1 MFNEIKGLNEECGV
15 FGIWGHEEA
24 AALSYIG
31 LHTLQHRG
39 QEGAGIV
46 TKTENGLIQHRGLGL
61 ASEVFNK
68 DILETLRGNAA
79 IGHVRY
85 TTSGGRN
92 EIANVQPFLFRFMDK
107 SLALAHNGNLTNAGT
122 LKKELEEGG
131 SIFHSS
137 SDTEILAHLITK
149 SKKPTLTEKMK
160 EALNKV
166 RGGFAFSVLT
176 EEELIV
182 ALDPNGFRPL
192 SIGKLGEAFV
202 VASETSVFDT
212 IGADFVRDVRPGE
225 IITINGAGMRIENY
239 TTQTSL
245 AVCAMEF
252 IYFAR
257 PDSSIYGVNIHSA
270 RKEMGRS
277 LAKEDKNHDYD
288 LVIGVP
294 DSGIS
299 AALGFSEEA
308 KIPYELGLIK
318 NRYVARTFI
327 APSKELREQ
336 GVKMKLSAVRSIVQG
351 KKVVVVD
358 DSIVRGITS
367 ARIVQLLKDAGSLEV
382 HFKVASP
389 PLKYPC
395 FYGIDIQTTKELIA
409 FSNTIEK
416 IKEFIKADSLQFLTL
431 DGMIN
436 AINLPIE
443 NKYKGLC
450 VAYFNGDYPTN
461 LYDYQK
467 EMEGKL
473 HV

>member
-24 AALSYIG
+24 AALTYIG

-46 TKTENGLIQHRGLGL
+46 TKTENGLLQHRGLGL

-68 DILETLRGNAA
+68 DILKNLKGNAG

-85 TTSGGRN
+85 TTSGGKN
-92 EIANVQPFLFRFMDK
+92 EIANVQPFLFRFMES
-107 SLALAHNGNLTNAGT
+107 SLALAHNGNLTNAQT

-137 SDTEILAHLITK
+137 SDTEILAHLIMK
-149 SKKPTLTEKMK
+149 SKKNSLTEKMK
-160 EALNKV
+160 EALNKI
-166 RGGFAFSVLT
+166 RGGFAFTVLT
-176 EEELIV
+176 ENELIV

-192 SIGKLGEAFV
+192 AIGKLGESYV
-202 VASETSVFDT
+202 IASETCVFDT
-212 IGADFVRDVRPGE
+212 IGAEFVRDVRPGE
-225 IITINGAGMRIENY
+225 IITINSTGMRIENY
-239 TTQTSL
+239 TTKTNL
-245 AVCAMEF
+245 AICAMEF

-257 PDSSIYGVNIHSA
+257 PDSSIYGVNIHTA
-270 RKEMGRS
+270 RKEMGRD
-277 LAKEDKNHDYD
+277 LAKEDKIDNYD

-299 AALGFSEEA
+299 AALGFAEEA

-336 GVKMKLSAVRSIVQG
+336 GVKMKLSAVGSIVKG

-367 ARIVQLLKDAGSLEV
+367 ARIVNLLREAGALEV

-395 FYGIDIQTTKELIA
+395 FYGIDIQTTRELIA
-409 FSNTIEK
+409 FSNTIEE
-416 IKEFIKADSLQFLTL
+416 IRQFIKADSLQFLTL
-431 DGMIN
+431 EGMIN
-436 AINLPIE
+436 AINLPVE
-443 NKYKGLC
+443 NEYKGLC
-450 VAYFNGDYPTN
+450 TAYFNGDYPTN

-473 HV
+473 